1 MEKTLTTDAGLAC
14 VNRDAPWDYLD
25 KPHLVITGGP
35 GTGKTS
41 AINDLLDQLETL
53 PGDRRFILC
62 DGKFNAKFKEVAGLS
77 LASNLIEVED
87 YIGGV
92 ADTLTNRLLLSES
105 ELMGKDPVFLIVDE
119 FSFLKDEINENT
131 LQALTQIVINGGPLN
146 IHVILATQKVN
157 FTENEINTFAKIDL
171 NNY

>member
-41 AINDLLDQLETL
+41 AIHDLLDQLETL

-62 DGKFNAKFKEVAGLS
+62 DGKGSSIFNC
-77 LASNLIEVED
+77 
-87 YIGGV
+87 
-92 ADTLTNRLLLSES
+92 R
-105 ELMGKDPVFLIVDE
+105 
-119 FSFLKDEINENT
+119 
-131 LQALTQIVINGGPLN
+131 
-146 IHVILATQKVN
+146 
-157 FTENEINTFAKIDL
+157 
-171 NNY
+171 